1 MKYELI
7 YHSVANENNTSQD
20 IKDILKE
27 AREFNLSKNI
37 TGCLLAYNNE
47 FLQIL
52 EGEKVEVLSLYKNIV
67 KDKRHIGPIILHQGE
82 IQERVFPTWTM
93 AYHEITDSELTQ
105 VKDVMNISEFEGFL
119 TTMQKPTLAKKLFV
133 SISKSMIQLVQ

>member
-37 TGCLLAYNNE
+37 TGGLLAYNNE